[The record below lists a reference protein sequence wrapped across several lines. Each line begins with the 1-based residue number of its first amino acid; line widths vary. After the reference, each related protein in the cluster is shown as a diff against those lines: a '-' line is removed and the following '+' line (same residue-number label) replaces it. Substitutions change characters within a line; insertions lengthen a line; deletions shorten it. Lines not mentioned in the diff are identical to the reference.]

1 LVISAYKMADN
12 KSNVIE
18 EDDGGNMEGGENEEG
33 FS

>member
-1 LVISAYKMADN
+1 MADN